1 MEDYTTAIEAYGSA
15 AKRGDAAA
23 MASLGQVLLTEGISY
38 LTGSA
43 RYGNQEALDI
53 LEDLLAHGQSRLLAA
68 RENAGKAGKSLE
80 QSAVEVGSI
89 IKLGHIPAGEEPME
103 WQVLEVKE
111 DRAQVGRPFHDRWGL
126 VTWESS
132 SLRRYLNKEFL
143 ESAFSEQERHSLV
156 KALVRADENPM
167 CNTDPGNDTKD
178 KVFLLSVVEAQKY
191 FIVNHNRKC
200 SYYLGRREQNPR
212 SSWWW
217 LRSPGFNEANAASVG
232 EDGSFQY
239 SYVRDVRGGIRPAV
253 WWKMS

>member
-68 RENAGKAGKSLE
+68 RENVGKAGKSLE

-89 IKLGHIPAGEEPME
+89 IKLGHIPAGEEPIE

-111 DRAQVGRPFHDRWGL
+111 DRALLLSKYVLEYRPFHDLGKL
-126 VTWESS
+126 Q
-132 SLRRYLNKEFL
+132 
-143 ESAFSEQERHSLV
+143 SAQVSEQ
-156 KALVRADENPM
+156 
-167 CNTDPGNDTKD
+167 
-178 KVFLLSVVEAQKY
+178 
-191 FIVNHNRKC
+191 
-200 SYYLGRREQNPR
+200 
-212 SSWWW
+212 
-217 LRSPGFNEANAASVG
+217 
-232 EDGSFQY
+232 
-239 SYVRDVRGGIRPAV
+239 GIFGDCI
-253 WWKMS
+253 